1 METAMFDSS
10 RRLRATLGA
19 LCLVPLG
26 TLTGCASGEISQG
39 DNYSKDGTS
48 AGTNG
53 NGTNGAS
60 TDASTN
66 GSGGSSSASSNGN
79 GNGNGSG
86 SGTTSGGGTSSVPL
100 PEGTDP
106 VALIPARIRRLSNAE
121 YDASAHAIL
130 GSESRPGESFAPDAR
145 QAGFTV
151 NDAQR
156 VDTVLVKQLFAAA
169 ETLAAEARPRFGEL
183 APCSTPD
190 DAESCAVDFI
200 ESFGS
205 TAYRRP
211 LDAEEAEGLLDVYR
225 VGAEGASYEDGIE
238 LTIRA
243 LLQSAGFLYLTELGD
258 GGHNADGS
266 VSLTAYE
273 LANSLSYLM
282 TAGPPD
288 QALVDAA
295 LEGKLASAEGRVE
308 ELLRLRDQAR
318 PESDERLVRL
328 IREWLGIDRI
338 ENTAK
343 DSNIY
348 GQFDGVKAA
357 MVAESHDF
365 VKAVL
370 EESSGDVRDFLG
382 ATWTV
387 SSDNGLLGLYGA
399 SSGSGGR
406 AELPARRGI
415 LNQGAFLAVHAHA
428 HESTPVLR
436 GVAVARRLGCID
448 IASPASLN
456 INVVPPV
463 PDPALTTRERFA
475 AHTSDPECVQCH
487 RVIDPFGNAFELFD
501 GMGNQRSEENG
512 KAIDSTTEI
521 SIGADFDG
529 SYADSNQLAEA
540 LANSA
545 TVRSCFA
552 RHIFRATVARSDD
565 SVSAAED
572 AFIEELEAM
581 PAEQQGNVM
590 DTLIAY
596 VSGPLFTHRRLP

>member
-1 METAMFDSS
+1 MLDSTK
-10 RRLRATLGA
+10 RIQAALGA
-19 LCLVPLG
+19 LLLVPLG
-26 TLTGCASGEISQG
+26 TLTGCSSEGGIRPGEYSGN
-39 DNYSKDGTS
+39 DTS
-48 AGTNG
+48 SGSTNG
-53 NGTNGAS
+53 PNGATS
-60 TDASTN
+60 DASTN
-66 GSGGSSSASSNGN
+66 GSGGSNSAAGTSTGTGSGN
-79 GNGNGSG
+79 GT
-86 SGTTSGGGTSSVPL
+86 TTSGGGTSSVPL
-100 PEGTDP
+100 PDGTDP

-121 YDASAHAIL
+121 YDATAQALL
-130 GSESRPGESFAPDAR
+130 GSESRPGASFAPDAR

-156 VDTVLVKQLFAAA
+156 VDTVLIKQLFAAA
-169 ETLAAEARPRFGEL
+169 ETLAVEARSRFGEL
-183 APCSTPD
+183 APCSSPD
-190 DAESCAVDFI
+190 DAESCAADFI

-205 TAYRRP
+205 KAYRRP
-211 LDAEEAEGLLDVYR
+211 LASEEADGLLEVYR

-238 LTIRA
+238 LTLRA

-258 GGHNADGS
+258 GGQNDDGS
-266 VSLTAYE
+266 ISLTPYE
-273 LANSLSYLM
+273 LANSLSYLV

-288 QALVDAA
+288 QPLVAAA
-295 LEGKLASAEGRVE
+295 LEGKLGTAEGRIE

-318 PESDERLVRL
+318 PESDARLVRL
-328 IREWLGIDRI
+328 IREWLAIDRI
-338 ENTAK
+338 ETTAK

-348 GQFDGVKAA
+348 TEFDGVKPA

-365 VKAVL
+365 VQAVL

-387 SSDNGLLGLYGA
+387 TADNGLLDLYDANAEA
-399 SSGSGGR
+399 SGR
-406 AELPARRGI
+406 ASLPARRGI

-436 GVAVARRLGCID
+436 GVAIARRLACLD

-475 AHTSDPECVQCH
+475 AHTADPECVQCH
-487 RVIDPFGNAFELFD
+487 RFIDPFGNAFELFD
-501 GMGNQRSEENG
+501 GMGEQRADENG
-512 KAIDSTTEI
+512 RAIDSSTEI
-521 SIGADFDG
+521 SMGSDFDG
-529 SYADSNQLAEA
+529 TYADSNQLAEA
-540 LANSA
+540 LANSP

-572 AFIEELEAM
+572 AFIQELEAM

>member
-1 METAMFDSS
+1 MLDSS
-10 RRLRATLGA
+10 RRVPLGA
-19 LCLVPLG
+19 LLLLPIG
-26 TLTGCASGEISQG
+26 TLAGCSSGGIRQG
-39 DNYSKDGTS
+39 DYSGDGAPSGTNTS
-48 AGTNG
+48 AP
-53 NGTNGAS
+53 NGAT

-66 GSGGSSSASSNGN
+66 GSGGSSSAAGN
-79 GNGNGSG
+79 GNGTGSGNGS
-86 SGTTSGGGTSSVPL
+86 TTAGGGTSSVPL

-121 YDASAHAIL
+121 YDATAHALL
-130 GSESRPGESFAPDAR
+130 GSDSRPGEGFAPDAR

-183 APCSTPD
+183 APCGSPD
-190 DAESCAVDFI
+190 EAESCAADFI

-205 TAYRRP
+205 KAYRRP
-211 LDAEEAEGLLDVYR
+211 LDAEEAAGLLEVYR

-258 GGHNADGS
+258 GGQNEDGTI
-266 VSLTAYE
+266 SLTPYE
-273 LANSLSYLM
+273 LANSLSYLL

-295 LEGKLASAEGRVE
+295 LAGKLETAEGRLE
-308 ELLRLRDQAR
+308 ELLRLRDQGR
-318 PESDERLVRL
+318 PESDARLIRL

-348 GQFDGVKAA
+348 AAFDGVKPA
-357 MVAESHDF
+357 MVAESRDF
-365 VKAVL
+365 VQAVL
-370 EESSGDVRDFLG
+370 EESAGDVRDFLG

-387 SSDNGLLGLYGA
+387 TGDSALLGLYGA
-399 SSGSGGR
+399 TAESGGR
-406 AELPARRGI
+406 ASLSQRRGI
-415 LNQGAFLAVHAHA
+415 LNQGAFLSVHAHA

-436 GVAVARRLGCID
+436 GVAVARRLACLE

-463 PDPALTTRERFA
+463 PDPNLTTRERFA
-475 AHTSDPECVQCH
+475 AHTADPECVQCH
-487 RVIDPFGNAFELFD
+487 RLIDPFGNAFELFD
-501 GMGNQRSEENG
+501 GMGQLRPDGKENG
-512 KAIDSTTEI
+512 RDIDSSTEI
-521 SIGADFDG
+521 SLGADFDG
-529 SYADSNQLAEA
+529 TYSDSNQLAEA
-540 LANSA
+540 LANSS

-552 RHIFRATVARSDD
+552 RHVFRATVARSDD
-565 SVSAAED
+565 SISAAED
-572 AFIEELEAM
+572 AFIEDLEAM

>member
-1 METAMFDSS
+1 MLDSS
-10 RRLRATLGA
+10 RRIQAALGA
-19 LCLVPLG
+19 LLLVPLG
-26 TLTGCASGEISQG
+26 TLTGCSSGGIRQG
-39 DNYSKDGTS
+39 DYSTDGTS
-48 AGTNG
+48 SGTN
-53 NGTNGAS
+53 NGGPNGAT

-66 GSGGSSSASSNGN
+66 GTGGSSSAAGTGNGNTGSGN
-79 GNGNGSG
+79 GNGN
-86 SGTTSGGGTSSVPL
+86 TTSGGGTSSVPL

-121 YDASAHAIL
+121 YDATAHALL
-130 GSESRPGESFAPDAR
+130 GSESRPGQSFAPDAR

-156 VDTVLVKQLFAAA
+156 VDAVLVKQLFAAA
-169 ETLAAEARPRFGEL
+169 ETLAVEARPRFGEL

-205 TAYRRP
+205 KAYRRP
-211 LDAEEAEGLLDVYR
+211 LQAEEAEGLLEVYR
-225 VGAEGASYEDGIE
+225 VGAEDASYEDGIE
-238 LTIRA
+238 LLIRA

-258 GGHNADGS
+258 GGQNADGS

-273 LANSLSYLM
+273 LANSLSYLV

-295 LEGKLASAEGRVE
+295 LEGKLGSAEGRVE

-318 PESDERLVRL
+318 PESDARLIRLV
-328 IREWLGIDRI
+328 REWLGIDRI

-348 GQFDGVKAA
+348 DLFDGVKEA
-357 MVAESHDF
+357 MVTESHDF
-365 VKAVL
+365 VQAVL

-387 SSDNGLLGLYGA
+387 SSNNDLLSLYDTNA
-399 SSGSGGR
+399 GSGGR
-406 AELPARRGI
+406 ADLPTRRGI

-436 GVAVARRLGCID
+436 GVAVARRLACID

-475 AHTSDPECVQCH
+475 AHTADPECVQCH
-487 RVIDPFGNAFELFD
+487 RLIDPFGNAFELFD
-501 GMGNQRSEENG
+501 GMGNDRSEENG
-512 KAIDSTTEI
+512 KAIDSSTEI
-521 SIGADFDG
+521 SLGQDFDG
-529 SYADSNQLAEA
+529 TYADSNQLAEA

-545 TVRSCFA
+545 SVRSCFA
-552 RHIFRATVARSDD
+552 RHVFRATVARSDD
-565 SVSAAED
+565 SVEAAED

-581 PAEQQGNVM
+581 PADQQGNVM

>member
-1 METAMFDSS
+1 MFDSS
-10 RRLRATLGA
+10 RRIQAALGA
-19 LCLVPLG
+19 LLLVPLG
-26 TLTGCASGEISQG
+26 TLTGCSSGGIRQG
-39 DNYSKDGTS
+39 DYSSDGMS
-48 AGTNG
+48 SGTNTG
-53 NGTNGAS
+53 GPNGAT

-66 GSGGSSSASSNGN
+66 GTGGASSAAGNGN
-79 GNGNGSG
+79 GNGNGT
-86 SGTTSGGGTSSVPL
+86 TTSGGGTSSVPL

-121 YDASAHAIL
+121 YDATAHALL
-130 GSESRPGESFAPDAR
+130 GSESRPGAGFAPDAR

-156 VDTVLVKQLFAAA
+156 VDAVLVKQLFAAA

-183 APCSTPD
+183 APCGSPD
-190 DAESCAVDFI
+190 DAEGCAADFI
-200 ESFGS
+200 QSFGS
-205 TAYRRP
+205 KAYRRP
-211 LDAEEAEGLLDVYR
+211 LNTEEAEGLLEVYR
-225 VGAEGASYEDGIE
+225 VGAEDASYEDGIE

-258 GGHNADGS
+258 GGQNADGTI
-266 VSLTAYE
+266 SLTPYE
-273 LANSLSYLM
+273 LANSLSYLL

-295 LEGKLASAEGRVE
+295 LAGKLGTAEGRLE
-308 ELLRLRDQAR
+308 ELLRLRDQVR
-318 PESDERLVRL
+318 PESDTRLIRL

-348 GQFDGVKAA
+348 AVFDTVKPA
-357 MVAESHDF
+357 MVAESQDF
-365 VKAVL
+365 VQAVL

-387 SSDNGLLGLYGA
+387 TGDTALLDLYDA
-399 SSGSGGR
+399 TAESGGR
-406 AELPARRGI
+406 ASMSLRRGI
-415 LNQGAFLAVHAHA
+415 LNQGAFLSVHAHA

-436 GVAVARRLGCID
+436 GVAVARRLACLE

-463 PDPALTTRERFA
+463 PDPNLTTRERFA
-475 AHTSDPECVQCH
+475 AHTADPECVQCH
-487 RVIDPFGNAFELFD
+487 RLIDPFGNAFELFD
-501 GMGNQRSEENG
+501 GMGQQRPEGKENG
-512 KAIDSTTEI
+512 RDIDSSTEI
-521 SIGADFDG
+521 ALGADFDG
-529 SYADSNQLAEA
+529 TYADSNQLAEA
-540 LANSA
+540 LASSP

-565 SVSAAED
+565 SISAAED
-572 AFIEELEAM
+572 AFIEDLEAM

>member
-1 METAMFDSS
+1 MLDSS
-10 RRLRATLGA
+10 RRLQAALGA
-19 LCLVPLG
+19 LLLVPLA
-26 TLTGCASGEISQG
+26 TLAGCSSGGIRQG
-39 DNYSKDGTS
+39 DYSGDGSPS
-48 AGTNG
+48 ASNSGG
-53 NGTNGAS
+53 PNGAS
-60 TDASTN
+60 TNASTN
-66 GSGGSSSASSNGN
+66 GSGGSSSAA

-86 SGTTSGGGTSSVPL
+86 SGNGSTTAGGGTTSVPL

-106 VALIPARIRRLSNAE
+106 VALLPARIRRLSNAE
-121 YDASAHAIL
+121 YDASAHALL
-130 GSESRPGESFAPDAR
+130 GIESRPGESFAPDAR

-183 APCSTPD
+183 APCSSPD
-190 DAESCAVDFI
+190 DPESCAADFI

-205 TAYRRP
+205 KAYRRP
-211 LDAEEAEGLLDVYR
+211 LVAEEADGLLDVYR

-258 GGHNADGS
+258 GGQNADGTI
-266 VSLTAYE
+266 SLTPYE
-273 LANSLSYLM
+273 LANSLSYLL
-282 TAGPPD
+282 TAAPPD
-288 QALVDAA
+288 QTLVDAA
-295 LEGKLASAEGRVE
+295 LAGKLGSAEGRVE
-308 ELLRLRDQAR
+308 QLLRLRDQLR
-318 PESDERLVRL
+318 PESDARLVRL

-338 ENTAK
+338 ESTAK

-348 GQFDGVKAA
+348 GEFDALKPA
-357 MVAESHDF
+357 MVAESQNF
-365 VKAVL
+365 VQAVL

-387 SSDNGLLGLYGA
+387 TGDNGLLDLYDA
-399 SSGSGGR
+399 TAESGGR
-406 AELPARRGI
+406 ASMSQRRGI

-436 GVAVARRLGCID
+436 GVAIARRLACLD

-463 PDPALTTRERFA
+463 PDPNLTTRERFA
-475 AHTSDPECVQCH
+475 AHTADPQCVQCH
-487 RVIDPFGNAFELFD
+487 RLIDPFGNAFELFD
-501 GMGNQRSEENG
+501 GMGQLRPDGKENG
-512 KAIDSTTEI
+512 RDIDSSTEI
-521 SIGADFDG
+521 SLGKDFDG
-529 SYADSNQLAEA
+529 TYADSNELAEA
-540 LANSA
+540 LANSPS
-545 TVRSCFA
+545 VRSCFA
-552 RHIFRATVARSDD
+552 RHIFRATVARSGD
-565 SVSAAED
+565 SIEAAED
-572 AFIEELEAM
+572 AFIEALEAM